1 MNQISLSS
9 KFLPERFATLSMIV
23 LAVACELPPA
33 QAQTAITEPASA
45 VTMPDAK
52 DKSAVTWPGN
62 GVPGDRRRIENPIVA
77 TLLGADLQGALD
89 RANIDLANGRYAQA
103 ASEAGQV
110 LERNPNS
117 EAAMLIRVDALKGA
131 GQKRAALA
139 DADQYVQRMAANPLL
154 RSQRGYL
161 RREMNDLRG
170 AADDFAAA
178 LAGGG
183 LTPDQRRNVEAG
195 LSEAR
200 SAEVQAHIDLADAAL
215 KSRDYSGA
223 SEKSREALRLN
234 PKSEAAV
241 LIRVAALAQT
251 GAKREAVAEADVF
264 VANNRASPVLRAQ
277 RGYLR
282 RELND
287 SDGAIADFT
296 EALTGEGLS
305 SEQRQNVQAALAEAQ
320 TAQRDE
326 IATRS
331 RVKAPKESGAR
342 AQARRKSA
350 NPRAPRLDPN
360 SDAAIRVRIETL
372 TRAGQRQQAQL
383 EMDRLMARGRAP
395 AWAYAQRG
403 FARRDAED
411 YKGAV
416 QDFDVALSRGDLDS
430 RAAPNVR
437 YARAEAAAM
446 LAEREGNPLDAE
458 ASYRKFLETEPAQ
471 ADGWFKLGYL
481 LLQQKKRPEGAD
493 ALNKGLELRPVGTAY
508 LDAANAYIFANAPL
522 ASAHYRRGLDRYYA
536 GDKSFVGRS
545 AADMERVKNEVVE
558 ADATIRTNLSYG
570 GIAGRPVSAGG
581 SNNTFGGETRMR
593 FDGRYL
599 PSVDGLEAVVRG
611 LSGKDSN
618 GTRETDAAI
627 GLRYRPIHNLNLYV
641 GGFADH
647 FFEPDS
653 TTQFVLNWGLGL
665 GSDAYPYATGWKLYW
680 DFGTFGA
687 WRTSDQRVLEDTRA
701 NLGFLY
707 EFRTPIRAAAG
718 PTVLAVA
725 GYDNQATTPWAAGV
739 GPSVLSYFWF
749 GGDKYR
755 SYDAIVSVQFGYL
768 FNVGN
773 DERQQGW
780 RGQVGVTF

>member
-1 MNQISLSS
+1 MKQIVRSRIAPQRVAL
-9 KFLPERFATLSMIV
+9 LLMIA
-23 LAVACELPPA
+23 LAVACAL
-33 QAQTAITEPASA
+33 ASA
-45 VTMPDAK
+45 RAQNAGAERAPAAIMSDAN
-52 DKSAVTWPGN
+52 DDASIEGHPIGEQQRY
-62 GVPGDRRRIENPIVA
+62 VPSFVDRI
-77 TLLGADLQGALD
+77 LGADLQGALD
-89 RANIDLANGRYAQA
+89 RAYSELAKGRYARA
-103 ASEAGQV
+103 AIDADSVLAG
-110 LERNPNS
+110 NPNS

-131 GQKRAALA
+131 GQRRAALA
-139 DADQYVQRMAANPLL
+139 DADRYVQRMPANPLL

-178 LAGGG
+178 LASGG
-183 LTPDQRRNVEAG
+183 LTAEQRRNVEAG

-200 SAEVQAHIDLADAAL
+200 AADAQAEIGLADAAMK
-215 KSRDYSGA
+215 KSDYSGA
-223 SEKSREALRLN
+223 SEESRAALLRN
-234 PKSEAAV
+234 PKSEAAI
-241 LIRVAALAQT
+241 LIRVAALSQI
-251 GAKREAVAEADVF
+251 GAKREALSEVDGF
-264 VANNRASPVLRAQ
+264 VARNSASPTLRAQ
-277 RGYLR
+277 RGFLR

-287 SDGAIADFT
+287 LAGAIADFT
-296 EALTGEGLS
+296 EALAGEGLG
-305 SEQRQNVQAALAEAQ
+305 SEQRQNVQASLAEAQ
-320 TAQRDE
+320 
-326 IATRS
+326 ATEQQEKQARL
-331 RVKAPKESGAR
+331 RAAELQGLQAR
-342 AQARRKSA
+342 AQVMAERQKA
-350 NPRAPRLDPN
+350 IKPRVPRLDPN
-360 SDAAIRVRIETL
+360 SDEAIRVRIETL
-372 TRAGQRQQAQL
+372 TRAGHGQQAQL

-411 YKGAV
+411 FKGAV
-416 QDFDVALSRGDLDS
+416 QDFDVALSRGDLDP
-430 RAAPNVR
+430 RATPNIR

-446 LAEREGNPLDAE
+446 LAERQGNPLEAE
-458 ASYRKFLETEPAQ
+458 ASYRTFLETEPAQ

-481 LLQQKKRPEGAD
+481 LLQQKKRPQGAE
-493 ALNKGLELRPVGTAY
+493 ALNRGLQLRPVGTAY

-536 GDKSFVGRS
+536 GDKSFVGKS
-545 AADMERVKNEVVE
+545 SADMERVKNEVVE

-570 GIAGRPVSAGG
+570 GIAGRPESAGG
-581 SNNTFGGETRMR
+581 SNNTFGGETTMR

-599 PSVDGLEAVVRG
+599 PSIERLEAVVRG
-611 LSGKDSN
+611 LSGKDAT
-618 GTRETDAAI
+618 GERESDAAI
-627 GLRYRPIHNLNLYV
+627 GLRYRPIRNLNLYIGASV
-641 GGFADH
+641 DH

-653 TTQFVLNWGLGL
+653 NTQFVLNWGLGL
-665 GSDAYPYATGWKLYW
+665 GSDAYPYATGWKPYW

-687 WRTSDQRVLEDTRA
+687 WRTSDQRLLEDTRA

-768 FNVGN
+768 VNVGN
-773 DERQQGW
+773 DERQRGW
-780 RGQVGVTF
+780 RAQVGVTF